1 MTAEIPDAIANKIID
16 EIIEQARMIEVSKDW
31 KPVELAS
38 AVIFDGAKLVGVR
51 GLPTAKEWRE
61 NYFSAV
67 GPLLFV
73 PRDWRTSMG
82 GKARLRIV
90 IHEATH
96 TSQFWADARF
106 VPWYVGHT
114 EARAAYEGEAYGTG
128 DEFDFATDGQI
139 AASVDAL
146 VHPVREGYAMN
157 DGDKRLVGGM
167 REQHVTSVV
176 NGVITSHW
184 GRYAIQRLW
193 QLAPACLD
201 PRAVATIQAGSPG
214 LLV

>member
-1 MTAEIPDAIANKIID
+1 MSSEIPDAIADRIID
-16 EIIEQARMIEVSKDW
+16 EIIAEARMIEVSKEW

-38 AVIFDGAKLVGVR
+38 AVIFDGAKLVGVK

-73 PRDWRTSMG
+73 PASWRSSVPA
-82 GKARLRIV
+82 KQRLRVV

-106 VPWYVGHT
+106 VAWYVGHT
-114 EARAAYEGEAYGTG
+114 EARAAYEGEAFGSG
-128 DEFDFATDGQI
+128 DEFDFAVDGAI
-139 AASVDAL
+139 APSLEAL
-146 VHPVREGYAMN
+146 EHPVREGYAMN
-157 DGDKRLVGGM
+157 AGDRSLVRGM

-176 NGVITSHW
+176 HGVITSHW
-184 GRYAIQRLW
+184 GRTAIKRLH
-193 QLAPACLD
+193 QLAPQCLNET
-201 PRAVATIQAGSPG
+201 AVARIRAGSPG
-214 LLV
+214 LL

>member
-1 MTAEIPDAIANKIID
+1 MSSEIPSAIADQIID
-16 EIIEQARMIEVSKDW
+16 EIIAEARMIEVSKDW
-31 KPVELAS
+31 KPVEIVSTL
-38 AVIFDGAKLVGVR
+38 IFDGAKIVGVR
-51 GLPTAKEWRE
+51 GLPAAKEWRE

-73 PRDWRTSMG
+73 PTNWRTSMS
-82 GKARLRIV
+82 GKAKLRIV

-96 TSQFWADARF
+96 TNQFWADARF
-106 VPWYVGHT
+106 VSWYVGHT
-114 EARAAYEGEAYGTG
+114 EARAAYEAEAFGTG

-139 AASVDAL
+139 AASINAL
-146 VHPVREGYAMN
+146 VHPAREGYAMN

-201 PRAVATIQAGSPG
+201 PRAVETIRAGSPG
-214 LLV
+214 LLS